1 MDPSI
6 NRPAGTGV
14 TAVTEEKG
22 GNRDQMRGPIM
33 SVCVREESG
42 VGVACQEVSVH
53 TDLIGLSVSPCLLAL
68 PPVTLTALF
77 CCVGR
82 LGESC
87 RGQVKDSDSR
97 SKLGGGGGGGSTS
110 AWPWLLSHRRA
121 GEERGARHCR

>member
-68 PPVTLTALF
+68 PHNSFLLRGPI
-77 CCVGR
+77 G
-82 LGESC
+82 GEL
-87 RGQVKDSDSR
+87 SR
-97 SKLGGGGGGGSTS
+97 SGQRL
-110 AWPWLLSHRRA
+110 
-121 GEERGARHCR
+121 